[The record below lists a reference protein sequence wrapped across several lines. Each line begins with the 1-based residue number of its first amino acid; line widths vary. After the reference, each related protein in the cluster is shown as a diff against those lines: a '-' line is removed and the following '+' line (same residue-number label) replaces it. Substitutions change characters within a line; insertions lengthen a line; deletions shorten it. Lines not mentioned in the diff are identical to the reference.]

1 MAINPQKQQELEERL
16 ETLHIR
22 REEVVEKFVRSAGPG
37 GQKVNKTSSA
47 VYLKHLPSGI
57 EVKAQ
62 KDRSQAINRFLAW
75 RLLADRLEARQSG
88 LDQELKKAERIRK
101 QKKRRLRKTRGRE
114 KENGSG
120 EKGKKARM
128 TQAPRNTRE
137 V

>member
-1 MAINPQKQQELEERL
+1 MAVNPEKQQILNERL
-16 ETLHIR
+16 QALGLRKED
-22 REEVVEKFVRSAGPG
+22 VVEQFIRASGPG

-75 RLLADRLEARQSG
+75 RLLADRLQERQSG
-88 LDQELKKAERIRK
+88 VDRKVQAVERIRK

-114 KENGSG
+114 MEEGRGQKKEGSH
-120 EKGKKARM
+120 E
-128 TQAPRNTRE
+128 
-137 V
+137 

>member
-1 MAINPQKQQELEERL
+1 MPISGPKQQELEERL
-16 ETLHIR
+16 QTLKVR
-22 REEVVEKFVRSAGPG
+22 REDVVEQFIRASGPG

-88 LDQELKKAERIRK
+88 EDKPLKEAERIRK
-101 QKKRRLRKTRGRE
+101 QKKRRLRKTKSRE
-114 KENGSG
+114 KETES
-120 EKGKKARM
+120 K
-128 TQAPRNTRE
+128 
-137 V
+137 